1 MLPHCFSGRA
11 NQYERP
17 GRKRDTLLYDASVIV
32 SQHAHAHLST
42 SPRYNMAR
50 FRESAISQMS
60 ARTPTPARKISTQD
74 FRIQRRREN
83 ANNRSACSSCSQ
95 PLRRRVRD
103 RNNRS
108 KNSNKKST
116 HIMLENT
123 RQAIRDL
130 QKQFRESR
138 QEIVKLQDQAQN
150 QNLVRQIRV
159 LVPPSPLTLRRYHR
173 PSSTLSSSLA
183 CGPGART
190 HVLPA

>member
-1 MLPHCFSGRA
+1 MIPHCFSVAGPT
-11 NQYERP
+11 NM
-17 GRKRDTLLYDASVIV
+17 RDLAASGTLCCSIIV
-32 SQHAHAHLST
+32 SEHAHAHLST

-50 FRESAISQMS
+50 FRVSAISQMS

-150 QNLVRQIRV
+150 LVRQIRV
-159 LVPPSPLTLRRYHR
+159 LVPPSPLTLRRYHT
-173 PSSTLSSSLA
+173 PSSTLSSSLS